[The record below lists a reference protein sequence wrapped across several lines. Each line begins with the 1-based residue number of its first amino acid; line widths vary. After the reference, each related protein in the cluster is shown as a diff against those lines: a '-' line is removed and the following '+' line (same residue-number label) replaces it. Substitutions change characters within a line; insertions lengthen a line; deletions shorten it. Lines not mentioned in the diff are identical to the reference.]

1 MKLGL
6 LITNKGMSDA
16 IETNIT
22 LKLNDANDKVIER
35 SIDIENIPA
44 RSSLKLNV
52 ELKDISREVID
63 AFLEAISY
71 SFVTEGR
78 IGISIDYEIAGKE
91 PSSVYLP
98 MSDDSRSRLVLM

>member
-52 ELKDISREVID
+52 EFKDISKEVID

-78 IGISIDYEIAGKE
+78 IGISIDY
-91 PSSVYLP
+91 
-98 MSDDSRSRLVLM
+98 